1 MVINLVLNKQ
11 AKAQNPTKRA
21 GDYVIEGNSI
31 LISILHWSLD
41 AFAM

>member
-11 AKAQNPTKRA
+11 AKAPQNQQSG

-31 LISILHWSLD
+31 LNEKFCIGR
-41 AFAM
+41 